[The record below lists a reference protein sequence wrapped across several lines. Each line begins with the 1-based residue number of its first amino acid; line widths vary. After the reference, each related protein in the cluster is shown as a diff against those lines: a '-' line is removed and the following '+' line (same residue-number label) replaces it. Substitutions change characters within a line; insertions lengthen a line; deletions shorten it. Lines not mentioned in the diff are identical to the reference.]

1 MNFGRQHGL
10 DARQSGIEFSLTDPR
25 LVDDAWATQ
34 RTFHDERGQ
43 KGESLGH
50 CSETIAPESVHDQTA
65 TDVARLGLQRTGL
78 SKKWLG
84 SRRYAR
90 LR

>member
-50 CSETIAPESVHDQTA
+50 CSRRVLAGAADRGGAKT
-65 TDVARLGLQRTGL
+65 
-78 SKKWLG
+78 
-84 SRRYAR
+84 SR
-90 LR
+90 